1 MKALGIGGQLPSN
14 RADIIVVDDIEIPA
28 NSDTE
33 MQREKLLRQT
43 EEFESILKPLDT
55 SEIIY
60 LGTPQ
65 TEQSAYRKLPERG
78 FKVRVWPAR
87 YPLVEKLARY
97 GDTLAPMLLQDLEED
112 PTLSNPS
119 SSPAGGS
126 PTDPIRFNDLT
137 LASKEMGMRAAG
149 FMLQFMLDTSL
160 SDAERYPLKL
170 RDLIV
175 MDVGRERAPVSVEWA
190 SGTDQIIKEDSLPN
204 VGHDGDRFH
213 RPMFYSRD
221 AFEPF
226 TGSVM
231 TIDPSGQG
239 KDETAYCVTKF
250 LKGMVYV
257 VAWGGFKDGF
267 GPDTLQAL
275 AVLAD
280 RHKVNEIEVEKN
292 FGDGM
297 FTTLLQ
303 PVVNRIR
310 PCKITDKRAGSG
322 RKESRILEI
331 LEPVMK
337 QHRLVMDATVARDDL
352 ATKDLERRGLF
363 QMTRMMDRRGAL
375 RHDDRIDV
383 LSQAVAYWTR
393 YLNADTTKAMADW
406 EKRENAKFEK
416 EFWKGTIIGDAIAKA
431 RGGIRR
437 GQGRRVR

>member
-112 PTLSNPS
+112 PTLSKPS
-119 SSPAGGS
+119 SSPAGGA

-175 MDVGRERAPVSVEWA
+175 MDVPRERAPVSVEWA
-190 SGTDQIIKEDSLPN
+190 SGPEQIIKEDSLPN

-213 RPMFYSRD
+213 RPMFFSKD

-231 TIDPSGQG
+231 SIDPSGRG

-257 VAWGGFKDGF
+257 RRWGGFREGF
-267 GPDTLQAL
+267 TPETLKAL
-275 AVLAD
+275 AIISQEEE
-280 RHKVNEIEVEKN
+280 VNEIEIESN
-292 FGDGM
+292 MGDGM
-297 FTTLLQ
+297 FASLLQ

-310 PCKITDKRAGSG
+310 PCKIVDVRASG
-322 RKESRILEI
+322 RKEERILAA

-337 QHRLVMDATVARDDL
+337 QHRLVIDTGVVRADL
-352 ATKDLERRGLF
+352 ACKDSERRGLF
-363 QMTRMMDRRGAL
+363 QMTRMMDARGAL
-375 RHDDRIDV
+375 KHDDRIDV
-383 LSQAVAYWTR
+383 LAQAVAYWTK
-393 YLNADTTKAMADW
+393 YLNADTTKAMEQW